1 MRPKSFSYT
10 PSDDNLTGF
19 LSNATGA
26 TWTLTTTTVGDGLAH
41 QVTIRNDAA
50 TDHSAKTAVLV
61 GTDADGR
68 AITETLNLPG
78 NAATVT
84 STKYYKTLTS
94 VTPSAT
100 INADT
105 MDIGW
110 KDTAVTPSYPV
121 NRTQGN
127 SGSPTVSFGVD
138 VTGTI
143 NFDAQAT
150 IDNIYSVKESD
161 ASWFDHG
168 TVANATTD
176 AYHNYVTPIVA
187 MRLMINS
194 LTSGATVEFHVVGG

>member
-10 PSDDNLTGF
+10 PADDNLIGF
-19 LSNATGA
+19 KSNATGA
-26 TWTLTTTTVGDGLAH
+26 TWALTTTTAGDGLAH

-50 TDHSAKTAVLV
+50 TDHSAKTAILV

-68 AITETLNLPG
+68 ALTETVNLPG

-84 STKYYKTLTS
+84 STKYFKTLTS

-100 INADT
+100 IGADT

-110 KDTAVTPSYPV
+110 KDTCITPSYPC
-121 NRTQGN
+121 NRVQGAFGN
-127 SGSPTVSFGVD
+127 PTVSFGVD
-138 VTGTI
+138 ITGTI
-143 NFDAQAT
+143 NYDAQAT
-150 IDNIYSVKESD
+150 IDNIYDVLESNC
-161 ASWFDHG
+161 SWFDHG
-168 TVANATTD
+168 TVAAATAD